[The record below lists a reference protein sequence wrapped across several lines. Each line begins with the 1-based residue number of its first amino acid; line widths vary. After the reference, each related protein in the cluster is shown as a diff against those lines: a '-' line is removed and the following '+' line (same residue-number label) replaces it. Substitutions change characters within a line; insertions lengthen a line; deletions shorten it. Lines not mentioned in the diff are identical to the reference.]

1 MPQLRLCVL
10 QLTPS
15 EAKLIFFFLKKD
27 VYQNL
32 TKSIFTASVPK
43 MDKNHTNASF
53 QKLGVKLDK
62 AL

>member
-1 MPQLRLCVL
+1 ML

-15 EAKLIFFFLKKD
+15 EAKLIFFFFKKD

-43 MDKNHTNASF
+43 MDKNHTNTLF
-53 QKLGVKLDK
+53 QKLEVKLDK